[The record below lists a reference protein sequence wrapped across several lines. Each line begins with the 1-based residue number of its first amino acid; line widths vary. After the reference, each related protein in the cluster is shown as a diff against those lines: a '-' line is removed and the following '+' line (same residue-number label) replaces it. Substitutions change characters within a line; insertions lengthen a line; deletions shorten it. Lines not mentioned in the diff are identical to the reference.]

1 MSKRT
6 FLIVRLIGVMT
17 IFATPTALA
26 QTRSLPSTS
35 SLSSLDQRDDD
46 QSSVTV
52 EQQQQQQQQQQSNQ
66 LMPLESNQVGHIARS
81 SAGEIGQRQTRDSA
95 STLTGVGLMGRVAS
109 RIQNRVQN
117 RLRTRIDRTYDPQA
131 DTNDPFR
138 VAQDQIKAINRPR

>member
-26 QTRSLPSTS
+26 QTRPLPSTS

-46 QSSVTV
+46 QSSVTI
-52 EQQQQQQQQQQSNQ
+52 EQQPQQSNQ
-66 LMPLESNQVGHIARS
+66 LMPLESNQVGHIGRS